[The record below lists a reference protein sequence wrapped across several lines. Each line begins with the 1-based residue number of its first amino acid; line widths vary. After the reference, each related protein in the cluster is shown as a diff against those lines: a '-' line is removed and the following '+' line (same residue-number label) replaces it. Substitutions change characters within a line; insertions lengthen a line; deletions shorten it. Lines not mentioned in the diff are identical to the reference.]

1 LLISLESLRAERN
14 QNATY
19 MKKAGKPEQEVIEKG
34 RELKQLIQEKEDQLK
49 QIEESLETLMALVP
63 MIPSEDTPIGKDESG
78 NIEVRRWNKK
88 PEAGPPSFDFNIKD
102 HIELGQDLNLLD
114 LEEV

>member
-1 LLISLESLRAERN
+1 MLDIKFIRENPEEIKKVINLKNIKLDIDELLSLDSQRGQLLISLESLRAERN

-49 QIEESLETLMALVP
+49 QIE
-63 MIPSEDTPIGKDESG
+63 
-78 NIEVRRWNKK
+78 N
-88 PEAGPPSFDFNIKD
+88 
-102 HIELGQDLNLLD
+102 H
-114 LEEV
+114 